1 MPETCPVTAYSVRT
15 RPNTQTSPPRSRF
28 APLLTVAPLDGY
40 TKHGFG
46 LSASRPHN
54 VSFFFRRP
62 HSLLPVRGCCDPVAS
77 STCWSAT
84 AKKAAVVAAYYQPGQ
99 AVGAAGRRDN
109 SIRL

>member
-46 LSASRPHN
+46 WSSSRPLTMLT
-54 VSFFFRRP
+54 SFRFLLRRRQ
-62 HSLLPVRGCCDPVAS
+62 SLLPARGCCDPVAS

-84 AKKAAVVAAYYQPGQ
+84 ARQAAVVAAYDQPGQ
-99 AVGAAGRRDN
+99 DVVPA
-109 SIRL
+109 S